1 MAVVGWYERGG
12 WTRGRTDLLRILKL
26 NVPLFNFFDGS
37 RHGWMDGHES
47 AVVNGLGIGTLITYF
62 NTGISFAELGI
73 GVLVGFIAY
82 GH

>member
-1 MAVVGWYERGG
+1 
-12 WTRGRTDLLRILKL
+12 
-26 NVPLFNFFDGS
+26 
-37 RHGWMDGHES
+37 MDGHES

-62 NTGISFAELGI
+62 NTGISSAGLGI